1 MTQDLLNLLVL
12 WSVYLLFALG
22 MSVVWGSIGVLNF
35 AHGAI
40 FMFSAFVGHL
50 VSTRLDLGVPLT
62 VLLCLLVGA
71 VLAVVAHFL
80 IIEPVLR
87 ATPNV
92 AAAELRVLIASIGV
106 AAVLVA
112 VAQTVTRSAPFG
124 FAAVELPVLD
134 IAGARASVVQILII
148 VLGIGVA
155 LTVALLMRSSRGG
168 LALRGI
174 GLDPET
180 ASLMGVDRTR
190 LAATLMAVA
199 GGLAGLA
206 GALLTYHLGS
216 IVPETGDLMVI
227 KAFAAI
233 VLGGLG
239 NVYGVMLGTLVLA
252 VAETAVLTY
261 TTGTWV
267 DAVSF
272 GLILLVLLVRPNG
285 LLGRAEV
292 RRT

>member
-35 AHGAI
+35 AHGAT
-40 FMFSAFVGHL
+40 FMFSAFAGHL
-50 VSTRLDLGVPLT
+50 VSTRLDLGLPLT
-62 VLLCLLVGA
+62 VLLCLLAGA
-71 VLAVVAHFL
+71 VLAVITHFL
-80 IIEPVLR
+80 VIEPVLR
-87 ATPNV
+87 ATRNV
-92 AAAELRVLIASIGV
+92 AAAELRVLIASIGI
-106 AAVLVA
+106 AAVLLA
-112 VAQTVTRSAPFG
+112 VAQTATRSAPFG
-124 FAAVELPVLD
+124 FAPADLPVFEV
-134 IAGARASVVQILII
+134 AGARISAVQVLIL

-155 LTVALLMRSSRGG
+155 LAVALLMRSSRAG

-180 ASLMGVDRTR
+180 ASLMGVNRTR
-190 LAATLMAVA
+190 LAAALMAVA
-199 GGLAGLA
+199 GGLAGSA

-261 TTGTWV
+261 TAGTWV

>member
-1 MTQDLLNLLVL
+1 MAHDLLNLLVL

-35 AHGAI
+35 AHGAT
-40 FMFSAFVGHL
+40 FMFSAFTGHL
-50 VSTRLDLGVPLT
+50 ISTRLDLGVVPT

-71 VLAVVAHFL
+71 GLAVVAHFL
-80 IIEPVLR
+80 IVEPVLR

-106 AAVLVA
+106 AAVLLA
-112 VAQTVTRSAPFG
+112 IAQTATRSAPFG
-124 FAAVELPVLD
+124 FAPVAVPLIEV
-134 IAGARASVVQILII
+134 AGVRISLIQLLII
-148 VLGIGVA
+148 ALGLGVSLGVA
-155 LTVALLMRSSRGG
+155 VLMRTSRFGI
-168 LALRGI
+168 ALRGI

-190 LAATLMAVA
+190 LAAAVMGVA
-199 GGLAGLA
+199 GALAGLA

-239 NVYGVMLGTLVLA
+239 NVYGVILGTFVLA

-261 TTGTWV
+261 TPGTWV

-272 GLILLVLLVRPNG
+272 GLILLVLLVRPHG